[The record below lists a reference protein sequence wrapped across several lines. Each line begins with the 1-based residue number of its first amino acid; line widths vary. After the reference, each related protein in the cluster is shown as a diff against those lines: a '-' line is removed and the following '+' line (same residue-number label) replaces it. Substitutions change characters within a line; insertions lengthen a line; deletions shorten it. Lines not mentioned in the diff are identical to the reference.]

1 MNLSDRASVFFKVFA
16 NLSSSLLP
24 RALAA
29 TLSGAVFF
37 GAPASVGQ
45 ALESDVTSA
54 PKSTEEVI
62 QLAERFCGG
71 CHALPSPSLL
81 PKRSWPG
88 VIDAMV
94 ELAQKRTGGEMIPP
108 EAVPHI
114 KALYYGSSPETLPK
128 LPQVTP
134 ADGGPRWTVERIG
147 EGSAVPQI
155 LNIQQVAPE
164 DFERE
169 AAHAFLVCDGE
180 QKQLT
185 LLEAEGREPMRWR
198 ETPLADFTL
207 PIQTRVLDY
216 TGNGRMDIVVAD
228 LGELPPSGR
237 LKGKLYL
244 LAQNEKGKFDKR
256 MLYEG
261 LGRIADVQVLDMNE
275 DGRLDLAVA
284 VFGGNNLGGVLWLEN
299 RGKDGFERHALSSL
313 SGALNVI
320 PVDLN
325 GNGRRDLVTL
335 IAQEHEVVMAFI
347 NAGKGEYRPMEIARA
362 PHPMYGFTQLQVA
375 DLDQDG
381 RPDLIMTNGD
391 AFDTQNDPKP
401 YHGVQW
407 LHNRG
412 DLQFDYRDIGRY
424 YGAAKATVADIN
436 GDGHQDVIAS
446 SWVNHWE
453 DPERQSMIW
462 FENDGKQNF
471 RPRALAGNHDGMVP
485 MVVADLNGN
494 GRMDVLSGAFRM
506 DLLRALMTGKTKKQ
520 APDPSGEDTHTRLFW
535 LEQAPPKS
543 PNAVNSPRPDDRTE
557 E

>member
-1 MNLSDRASVFFKVFA
+1 MNVSNRNSVFLSRLTCVF
-16 NLSSSLLP
+16 SV
-24 RALAA
+24 RWRHTLAVVL
-29 TLSGAVFF
+29 LSGAVLLDAL
-37 GAPASVGQ
+37 GSPAQASDAAAPS
-45 ALESDVTSA
+45 E
-54 PKSTEEVI
+54 PKSAEDVV

-88 VIDAMV
+88 VIDTMV
-94 ELAQKRTGGEMIPP
+94 DLAQKRIGGEAIPS

-114 KALYYGSSPETLPK
+114 KALYYGSSPEALPVLPTLTRSEDER
-128 LPQVTP
+128 Q
-134 ADGGPRWTVERIG
+134 WTVQRIG
-147 EGSAVPQI
+147 GRSAVPQI
-155 LNIQQVAPE
+155 LNIQPVAPK
-164 DFERE
+164 DFGRRS
-169 AAHAFLVCDGE
+169 AHAFLVCDGE
-180 QKQLT
+180 RKQLT
-185 LLEAEGREPMRWR
+185 LLEAEGNDRIRWR
-198 ETPLADFTL
+198 ETPLATFTL

-244 LAQNEKGKFDKR
+244 LAQDEAGNLDKQL
-256 MLYEG
+256 LYEG
-261 LGRIADVQVLDMNE
+261 LGRIADVQVLDMND

-284 VFGGNNLGGVLWLEN
+284 VFGGDNLGGVLWLEN
-299 RGKDGFERHALSSL
+299 RGDGRFERHDLISL
-313 SGALNVI
+313 SGALNVV

-325 GNGRRDLVTL
+325 GNGRQDLVTL

-347 NAGKGEYRPMEIARA
+347 NAGEGQYRPLEIARA
-362 PHPMYGFTQLQVA
+362 PHPMYGFTQLQAA

-407 LHNRG
+407 LRNRG
-412 DLQFDYRDIGRY
+412 NLKFDYHDIGRY

-436 GDGHQDVIAS
+436 GDGYQDVIAS
-446 SWVNHWE
+446 SWVNHWD

-462 FENDGKQNF
+462 YENDGKQNF
-471 RPRALAGNHDGMVP
+471 RPRTLAGNHRGMVP
-485 MVVADLNGN
+485 MVVADLDGN

-506 DLLRALMTGKTKKQ
+506 DLLRELMTGETANP
-520 APDPSGEDTHTRLFW
+520 APQSLGDEAHSRLFW
-535 LEQAPPKS
+535 FEQLSTKE
-543 PNAVNSPRPDDRTE
+543 R
-557 E
+557 

>member
-1 MNLSDRASVFFKVFA
+1 MNVSDRASVFFNVFA
-16 NLSSSLLP
+16 SP
-24 RALAA
+24 FWGRGRRGLAA
-29 TLSGAVFF
+29 ALLGAVFF
-37 GAPASVGQ
+37 GGSASTAQG
-45 ALESDVTSA
+45 SDADVSSE

-62 QLAERFCGG
+62 QLAERFCGS

-88 VIDAMV
+88 VIDTMV
-94 ELAQKRTGGEMIPP
+94 ALAEKRTGGEMIPA

-128 LPQVTP
+128 LPHVTSTVG
-134 ADGGPRWTVERIG
+134 DPRWTVQPMGER
-147 EGSAVPQI
+147 SVVPQI
-155 LNIQQVAPE
+155 LNIQPVAPE
-164 DFERE
+164 DFGRK
-169 AAHAFLVCDGE
+169 AVHAFLVCDGE
-180 QKQLT
+180 QNQLT
-185 LLEAEGREPMRWR
+185 LLEAEGRDPVRWR
-198 ETPLADFTL
+198 ETPLAAFTL
-207 PIQTRVLDY
+207 PIQARVLDY

-244 LAQNEKGKFDKR
+244 LAQDEKGKFDKR
-256 MLYEG
+256 LLYEG

-275 DGRLDLAVA
+275 DGRLDLVVA
-284 VFGGNNLGGVLWLEN
+284 VFGGDNVGGVLWLEN
-299 RGKDGFERHALSSL
+299 RGEDGFERHDLSSL

-335 IAQEHEVVMAFI
+335 IAQEHEMVMAFI
-347 NAGKGEYRPMEIARA
+347 NAGKGDYRPVEIARA
-362 PHPMYGFTQLQVA
+362 PHPMYGFTQLQVS

-412 DLQFDYRDIGRY
+412 DLQFDYRNIGRY

-471 RPRALAGNHDGMVP
+471 RPRTLAGNHHGMVP
-485 MVVADLNGN
+485 MAVADLSGD

-506 DLLRALMTGKTKKQ
+506 DLLRKLMTGEANKL
-520 APDPSGEDTHTRLFW
+520 ASDSSGEDTHSRLFW
-535 LEQAPPKS
+535 FEQVPAKEP
-543 PNAVNSPRPDDRTE
+543 
-557 E
+557 